1 MYTSLL
7 ISLIIAVILAPVLVY
22 GLRRPG
28 PGPLNGLLFIF
39 IIILMFSWAI
49 GGWIEPI
56 HPLQIRYSW
65 LSYLLIG
72 FFIMLLL
79 GALLPPPHSK
89 KENLTESEMED
100 EIKAEQVANLTIG
113 FFFWIMLFSL
123 ALIGIAKWF

>member
-1 MYTSLL
+1 MYSSLL
-7 ISLIIAVILAPVLVY
+7 ISLIIAVVLAPILVY
-22 GLRRPG
+22 GLKRPG

-56 HPLQIRYSW
+56 HPLNIRYPW
-65 LSYLLIG
+65 LSYFLVG

-89 KENLTESEMED
+89 KENLTEED
-100 EIKAEQVANLTIG
+100 IRAEQVADLTIG